1 MPDDITPDHIA
12 PDNKDWTW
20 VLEHRCPQCGFV
32 ASEHR
37 SDRLGAEI
45 RSNAARW
52 RALLNDATVAI
63 RPESTVWSALEYG
76 CHVRDV
82 FELFYERLDLLLG
95 EDDPTFAN
103 WDQDATAIERNY
115 GAQDPSKVTY
125 ALAVA
130 AGRLADAFDRITS
143 AQWQRTGRRS
153 DGATFTVESFG
164 RYLLHD
170 PVHHVW
176 DVERGNEVLAQ
187 R

>member
-1 MPDDITPDHIA
+1 MTDSNPPDRITPDT
-12 PDNKDWTW
+12 KDWTW
-20 VLEHRCPQCGFV
+20 VLDRPCPECGFD
-32 ASEHR
+32 ASNHR
-37 SDRLGAEI
+37 NDQLGAEI
-45 RSNAARW
+45 RANAAQW
-52 RALLNDATVAI
+52 RVLLSTASVAL
-63 RPESTVWSALEYG
+63 RPAPEVWSVLEHG

-82 FELFYERLDLLLG
+82 FELFYERLNLLLG

-115 GAQDPSKVTY
+115 GAQDPSKVAY

-130 AGRLADAFDRITS
+130 AGRLADAFDRVTV
-143 AQWQRTGRRS
+143 AQWQRTGHRS
-153 DGATFTVESFG
+153 DGAIFTIESFG

-176 DVERGNEVLAQ
+176 DCERGNEVLAE